1 MLFVIRA
8 LTAFVLVFLPF
19 SLGAE
24 KAEKRAILATNIKSI
39 AESDDK
45 EASILEKISSYS
57 LGWINGELDK
67 TEEKI
72 KSNTNFTHFGI
83 NIGVDTLGL
92 KSEYSPY
99 MELMSVYR
107 LLEKSNVFL
116 FNQTSLSNFE
126 GRNTINTGFGGR
138 YIFDDDKAIL
148 GINSFYDVELEAQH
162 QRYGYGAEFLTS
174 LLEFRTNYY
183 EGISG
188 MKTVN
193 GLEEGPLDGSDF
205 KVTGNLPYLK
215 GASIYLENSYWTD
228 KANYSFKTEEFGISA
243 EVLDN
248 LSLTIAEQKKDKKN
262 PNTVVSLNYS
272 IALGQKSKAP
282 EEKENKNNLWNF
294 KSVRNE
300 LYKPVERENKIVKK
314 QIKLGVTVSG
324 Y

>member
-1 MLFVIRA
+1 MFFIIRA
-8 LTAFVLVFLPF
+8 LTVFLLVFLPF

-24 KAEKRAILATNIKSI
+24 KADKRATFATNIKSI

-92 KSEYSPY
+92 KSEYSPHL
-99 MELMSVYR
+99 ELMSVYR

-148 GINSFYDVELEAQH
+148 GINSFFDNY
-162 QRYGYGAEFLTS
+162 S
-174 LLEFRTNYY
+174 LLET
-183 EGISG
+183 
-188 MKTVN
+188 
-193 GLEEGPLDGSDF
+193 LL
-205 KVTGNLPYLK
+205 LP
-215 GASIYLENSYWTD
+215 S
-228 KANYSFKTEEFGISA
+228 
-243 EVLDN
+243 
-248 LSLTIAEQKKDKKN
+248 Q
-262 PNTVVSLNYS
+262 
-272 IALGQKSKAP
+272 
-282 EEKENKNNLWNF
+282 
-294 KSVRNE
+294 NE
-300 LYKPVERENKIVKK
+300 TCV
-314 QIKLGVTVSG
+314 
-324 Y
+324 